1 MFSEIIWLLF
11 IYRDVKYIW
20 YGMSYKRLRK
30 VLKDGNKLRA
40 FPLVDSPGSMVL
52 LGSIQRGELVSTI
65 SELIGKERRH
75 QVCME
80 RYGFKLKQMQ
90 LREQK
95 EMEQRIEDKIQQ
107 KADER
112 IQQVHSFYFF
122 KPMANHLKDVA
133 NFNGKVENILKD
145 SLDSIPS
152 PLPSIKI

>member
-1 MFSEIIWLLF
+1 MRYVFSVIIWLFF

-112 IQQVHSFYFF
+112 IQQVVFTFSN
-122 KPMANHLKDVA
+122 PCP
-133 NFNGKVENILKD
+133 I
-145 SLDSIPS
+145 I
-152 PLPSIKI
+152 

>member
-1 MFSEIIWLLF
+1 MLYMFSEIIWLLF

-112 IQQVHSFYFF
+112 IQQVVFTFSN
-122 KPMANHLKDVA
+122 PWP
-133 NFNGKVENILKD
+133 I
-145 SLDSIPS
+145 I
-152 PLPSIKI
+152 

>member
-1 MFSEIIWLLF
+1 MGRSNIAVPS
-11 IYRDVKYIW
+11 IYKEVH
-20 YGMSYKRLRK
+20 
-30 VLKDGNKLRA
+30 V
-40 FPLVDSPGSMVL
+40 

-112 IQQVHSFYFF
+112 IQQVCSFLLFQTHGHGHSFKRCRKFQW
-122 KPMANHLKDVA
+122 
-133 NFNGKVENILKD
+133 
-145 SLDSIPS
+145 
-152 PLPSIKI
+152 